1 MQSCRVLI
9 GKGAVGIGLP
19 ALVALVA
26 LVVSQTAE
34 GQKTKGKT
42 RPVATKQL
50 MAGISFPNCSSLG
63 KLFKEGPADDKGW
76 AKAAQNAALLNELS
90 YILMDDGRCPDKVW
104 AGAAKTLRECSGK
117 VLEACE
123 AKDLAAA
130 QGAFKKL
137 LGACA
142 TCHKAHKS

>member
-1 MQSCRVLI
+1 MRNWKVLS
-9 GKGAVGIGLP
+9 GSGAVGLTLLALA
-19 ALVALVA
+19 ALVL
-26 LVVSQTAE
+26 SQTAE

-42 RPVATKQL
+42 RPAATKQL
-50 MAGISFPNCSSLG
+50 MSGICGPNCGSLA
-63 KLFKEGPADDKGW
+63 KLLKDGPADDKGW
-76 AKAAQNAALLNELS
+76 ATAAQNAALLNELS
-90 YILMDDGRCPDKVW
+90 YLLMDDGRCPDKVW

-117 VLEACE
+117 VLEGAE

-130 QGAFKKL
+130 QGAFKKM